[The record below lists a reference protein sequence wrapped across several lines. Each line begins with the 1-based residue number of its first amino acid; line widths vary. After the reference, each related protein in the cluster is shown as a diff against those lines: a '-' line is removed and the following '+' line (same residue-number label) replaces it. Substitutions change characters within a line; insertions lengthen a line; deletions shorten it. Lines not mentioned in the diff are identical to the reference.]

1 MAEKTIQIADK
12 PTLDSIVSELK
23 NTSYGLNAIY
33 NRANAAYSNASS
45 ANTTAAYLNRT
56 KATNNLRTMKN
67 VVFDDYYSYVPE
79 NSGYYALAR
88 DECADTNVILSV
100 SGSGILHSAYLWGSG
115 YSRGLLVIRID
126 GVVINFPSDDNSGY
140 TMGMYNPD
148 IVSGGS
154 ESPKKMCHFSKGTP
168 TTGAIKAIPGGLR
181 FNSSLKI
188 QAATEYSGTAYLNR
202 AYELI

>member
-33 NRANAAYSNASS
+33 NRANAAYSNASL

-67 VVFDDYYSYVPE
+67 IVIDYNYAPQNDWYYS
-79 NSGYYALAR
+79 LDR
-88 DECADTNVILSV
+88 DENADANVMLSV
-100 SGSGILHSAYLWGSG
+100 SGSGILHSAFFICSG
-115 YSRGLLVIRID
+115 RGLMVVRID
-126 GVVINFPSDDNSGY
+126 GVIINFPRDDESWSA
-140 TMGMYNPD
+140 GMYNPD
-148 IVSGGS
+148 IVSGGTQ
-154 ESPKKMCHFSKGTP
+154 SPQKICHFNNGYPAS
-168 TTGAIKAIPGGLR
+168 GAIKAIPGGLR

-188 QAATEYSGTAYLNR
+188 QAATENPRSAYLFR

>member
-45 ANTTAAYLNRT
+45 ANTAATYLDRT

-67 VVFDDYYSYVPE
+67 IIFDDVYSYVSQ
-79 NSGYYALAR
+79 NDNYYALNN
-88 DECADTNVILSV
+88 ELCADTNVVLSV
-100 SGSGILHSAYLWGSG
+100 SGSGILHSAYLWGSNPG
-115 YSRGLLVIRID
+115 RGLLVIRID
-126 GVVINFPSDDNSGY
+126 GVVINFPTDSNAVCI
-140 TMGMYNPD
+140 MGMYNPD
-148 IVSGGS
+148 VISGGS
-154 ESPKKMCHFSKGTP
+154 ESPRKMCHFSDGTP

-188 QAATEYSGTAYLNR
+188 QAATEYSRSAYLNR

>member
-12 PTLDSIVSELK
+12 PTLDSIISELK

-33 NRANAAYSNASS
+33 NRANAAYSNASL

-67 VVFDDYYSYVPE
+67 LICDYGYTPE
-79 NSGYYALAR
+79 NEYYYTLDR
-88 DECADTNVILSV
+88 DGKEDTNVILSV
-100 SGSGILHSAYLWGSG
+100 SGSGILHSAFFICSG
-115 YSRGLLVIRID
+115 RGLMVIRID
-126 GVVINFPSDDNSGY
+126 GVIINLPRDGESCSN
-140 TMGMYNPD
+140 GMYNPD
-148 IVSGGS
+148 IVSGGDQ
-154 ESPKKMCHFSKGTP
+154 SPRKMCHFNNGIP
-168 TTGAIKAIPGGLR
+168 TVGAIKAIPGGLR

-188 QAATEYSGTAYLNR
+188 QAASEDSHSAYLFR